1 MQTLQHKNIVKFVGT
16 CRDHFDNSILIVT
29 QFLKIVSDLSKY
41 KCFIAKGNT

>member
-29 QFLKIVSDLSKY
+29 EFVKNGIFLMFLKSIL
-41 KCFIAKGNT
+41 